1 MSDAEFHTNTL
12 DSDEFTYA
20 VTRELQENSERLA
33 RTVEQ
38 LEAFQQIALMVGSDA
53 SIEAVLRMICSKT
66 TQLMRAE
73 KTTLFLVENDG
84 DNPPTLNSVIAER
97 AGAIRLNFGQG
108 IAGTVARQRQTL
120 NIKDVSKCR
129 IYDPSLDQDRSVKMM
144 SCLCMPIFN
153 IQKELLGVVEVV
165 NKSNGYF
172 TLNDEEML
180 ASICSQIGV
189 SLSQH
194 RFYMSMLHKNSEL
207 SDAHE
212 KLQQR
217 TDELDMLYM
226 LEREAAVAPNL
237 KKLAESM
244 LSRSVQAFRVKFA
257 AIYMH
262 VSSEHRLYAAKQTS
276 AKSPPEF
283 IPRLMPKVPAFLSAV
298 IKKHDCVSL
307 SLREI
312 ETLPEQTERSFGVAL
327 NALLIAPLYHEDSGF
342 GALIIGSQ
350 KILPNP
356 FSPSDAKLASLLA
369 LHIAPPL
376 AAQFDRE
383 ANEKK
388 QRLSAIGQ
396 MISSLLHDM
405 KTPLAN
411 ISGYV
416 ELMSIQNDQA
426 KRASYAEVVDR
437 QIETLKNMSTE
448 ILQFAR
454 GESAIILKQTDL
466 NEIIP
471 PSVELLKSEAA
482 RRNIAIVID
491 TRLKGTVYCDDAKIQ
506 RLIVNLVRNAMEA
519 IDSNGTITVST
530 YQIADKAYLAV
541 TDDGPGIP
549 QAIAETLFNPFV
561 TSGKKGGTGL
571 GLAIVKKIVD
581 EHKASITWQPVSPH
595 GTSFII
601 AFSQG
606 E

>member
-1 MSDAEFHTNTL
+1 MSDSEMHLNTVN
-12 DSDEFTYA
+12 SEEYAYA
-20 VTRELQENSERLA
+20 VARELQENSERLA
-33 RTVEQ
+33 RTMEQ

-53 SIEAVLRMICSKT
+53 SIEAVLRMICTKT

-73 KTTLFLVENDG
+73 NTALFLVENDG
-84 DNPPTLNSVIAER
+84 YHQPVLHSVISEHTDAVK
-97 AGAIRLNFGQG
+97 IQFGEG
-108 IAGTVARQRQTL
+108 IVGTVARQRQTL

-129 IYDPSLDQDRSVKMM
+129 IYDSSVDKVSDVAMI
-144 SCLCMPIFN
+144 SCLCMPILN
-153 IQKELLGVVEVV
+153 IQKDLLGVVEVI
-165 NKSNGYF
+165 NKTNGYF
-172 TLNDEEML
+172 TLSDEEML

-207 SDAHE
+207 SEAHE

-244 LSRSVQAFRVKFA
+244 LSRSVQAFRVKYA

-262 VSSEHRLYAAKQTS
+262 VSSEHRLYAAKQKT
-276 AKSPPEF
+276 AGSPPEF
-283 IPRLMPKVPAFLSAV
+283 IPRLMPKAPAFLSAV

-327 NALLIAPLYHEDSGF
+327 NALLIAPLYHEDLGF
-342 GALIIGSQ
+342 GALIIGTQ

-416 ELMSIQNDQA
+416 ELMSMQNDQA

-454 GESAIILKQTDL
+454 GESAVILKKISLDDV
-466 NEIIP
+466 IP
-471 PSVELLKSEAA
+471 QAVELLKSEAA
-482 RRNIAIVID
+482 RRKIELIVD
-491 TRLKGTVYCDDAKIQ
+491 TKFKGSIYCDEVKIQ

-519 IDSNGTITVST
+519 IDSNGSITVST
-530 YQIADKAYLAV
+530 YGIADKAYLAI
-541 TDDGPGIP
+541 TDNGPGIP
-549 QAIAETLFNPFV
+549 ASIAETLFNPFV

-581 EHKASITWQPVSPH
+581 EHKASITWHAVEPH

-601 AFSQG
+601 AFGLG